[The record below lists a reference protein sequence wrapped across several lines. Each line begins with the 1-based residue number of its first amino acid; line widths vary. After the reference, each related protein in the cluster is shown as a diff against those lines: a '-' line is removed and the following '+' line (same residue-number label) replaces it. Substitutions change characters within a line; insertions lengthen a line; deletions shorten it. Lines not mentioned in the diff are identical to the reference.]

1 MTDSSELREIQK
13 RIQVIED
20 NLRQLQEQATAL
32 SGAAD
37 EERIASRIA
46 DQEATAAESQVR
58 MVELAPERIS
68 CLFETG
74 SRAALVFEQR
84 TTISII

>member
-20 NLRQLQEQATAL
+20 NLRLLQEQATAR

-46 DQEATAAESQVR
+46 DQEAK
-58 MVELAPERIS
+58 L
-68 CLFETG
+68 
-74 SRAALVFEQR
+74 AALLMQR
-84 TTISII
+84 EALIGKAQSDAQE